1 MRILAKMCVCMFGI
15 CLISTTAC
23 RSPRWQAANDL
34 AALQAERRQK
44 VEKTVGLKQSEAE
57 MQLARD
63 AWTFG
68 DRTASLAALDGI
80 LEREP
85 GNVQALLLKAEI
97 HLAKDELI
105 DADRSIAIA
114 ISHDPKNSTARRLS
128 EIARTKQLA
137 ARPLEAQR
145 PTMPMEIAPL
155 PGGSVSQAAYSPMEP
170 GTALADDEQRPMLPE
185 AAQQQPDP
193 SIHRPAEVTSPP
205 DEAMLAAAS
214 PIAMPTV
221 VADPGFA
228 ETSDRP
234 SDPPFAVESL
244 PAPQFETL
252 PMSVAMEVPAELAE
266 PPAPNLP
273 AKPEGGV
280 PIVLQ
285 PEEAA
290 AYERSD
296 VSTGSAEVTDQ
307 AASGDSPASGTEF
320 QSAIATRN
328 SIAALAAVEQELTD
342 NPNDP
347 QIPISAA
354 VVALE
359 SNQPETAASI
369 ARLGI
374 AFHPS
379 CAGLH
384 RTLGAALYRTGDYA
398 SSQVALQ
405 QALSLDNTAAL
416 SYFLMGCVSEK
427 LGDTE
432 AAHTNYARATELDPS
447 LADGE

>member
-1 MRILAKMCVCMFGI
+1 MRILAKLCVCMFGI
-15 CLISTTAC
+15 CLICTMAC
-23 RSPRWQAANDL
+23 RSPRWREANDV

-85 GNVQALLLKAEI
+85 GNVEALLLKAEI

-114 ISHDPKNSTARRLS
+114 ISHDPQNSTARRLS

-137 ARPLEAQR
+137 ARPRETQR
-145 PTMPMEIAPL
+145 PAMPMETAPM
-155 PGGSVSQAAYSPMEP
+155 PGGSVSQAAYSPTEP
-170 GTALADDEQRPMLPE
+170 GTALADDEQSLMLPE

-193 SIHRPAEVTSPP
+193 TADRPAEAPSTPVT
-205 DEAMLAAAS
+205 LAAAS
-214 PIAMPTV
+214 PVTMPAV
-221 VADPGFA
+221 VAAPGFA

-234 SDPPFAVESL
+234 SDPPSAVESL
-244 PAPQFETL
+244 PAPQFEAL
-252 PMSVAMEVPAELAE
+252 PMSVAMATPAEVAE
-266 PPAPNLP
+266 LPAPDLA

-296 VSTGSAEVTDQ
+296 APTGSADVTDQ
-307 AASGDSPASGTEF
+307 TVSADSSASDTEF

-328 SIAALAAVEQELTD
+328 SIAALAAVEQELTN

-354 VVALE
+354 VIALE

-432 AAHTNYARATELDPS
+432 AAQTHFARATELDPN